1 MVRVSPAK
9 KKSKPAKKKVSLGRT
24 VRRMLTLRS
33 RGKIKPKP
41 KRRKQMTEKKNGDD
55 KFKPAKGKEP
65 DPMATPPDTV
75 YAPSQAPSDVDPEA
89 GKEKKEK

>member
-1 MVRVSPAK
+1 MVRVSPQK
-9 KKSKPAKKKVSLGRT
+9 KKPAKKKPGLGRT

-33 RGKIKPKP
+33 RSKKPKP
-41 KRRKQMTEKKNGDD
+41 KRRKTMTTTTKDDD
-55 KFKPAKGKEP
+55 KKPEAKKGKEA

-75 YAPSQAPSDVDPEA
+75 YAPSQLPSDLDPEA